1 MELGEAR
8 ETQAFSLHL
17 WGSQLRWGCPVLPA
31 GPCRLGVPEQYLAT
45 PPAPPPPS
53 VSLVSLSQSAF
64 AEKQY
69 CPGLAVRTAIRDTWN

>member
-17 WGSQLRWGCPVLPA
+17 WGSQLGGGVQCCQLGPA
-31 GPCRLGVPEQYLAT
+31 GH
-45 PPAPPPPS
+45 PPPPVPPPPS